1 MFGESLQHGDHLLM
15 LPLNIQ
21 YLVSSSCTIS
31 SLILVR
37 EAILTSTFIHD
48 LNLAR
53 VNALNYNQLS
63 LLDVMFVT
71 VHEVM

>member
-31 SLILVR
+31 SIILVGD
-37 EAILTSTFIHD
+37 ATSTSTFIHD
-48 LNLAR
+48 LNLVR

-63 LLDVMFVT
+63 LLDIMLVT